1 MKKLFAIVIVATLLA
16 VSIVTLVGCNQADIN
31 VEIIQFGNFDALN
44 SAAEGFT
51 ERLEDWANEQG
62 KTIHFE
68 ERNANATAS
77 NVAPSVQ
84 SAIANQPDLIY
95 AIATPCAV
103 NAAGNTTDI
112 PVLYTAVTNPTG
124 EGLVGQDNVYGTSDM
139 NPVALQIELIK
150 DLVPNVKKIAFLFCS
165 SETNSIVQ
173 VGMAKAQCAL
183 MKIDTK
189 DFAVSSASEIAQVV
203 ASIGEDFDA
212 IYIPTDNMLSNSI
225 STVASANTHNIPLIV
240 GEAGMIAG
248 GGWATLSIN
257 YKVLGEQTAEIA
269 IKLLS
274 GQQVSDAERHQMY
287 AGALELVISEDAKT
301 ALGLT
306 SEQVTALQQ
315 KYGE

>member
-1 MKKLFAIVIVATLLA
+1 MKRLFAILIVVTLLTLSVFA
-16 VSIVTLVGCNQADIN
+16 LVGCSQADIN
-31 VEIIQFGNFDALN
+31 IEIVQFGNFDALN

-51 ERLEDWANEQG
+51 ERLEEWAAQQG
-62 KTIHFE
+62 KTISFE

-112 PVLYTAVTNPTG
+112 PVLYTAVTNPAG

-150 DLVPNVKKIAFLFCS
+150 DLVPNVDKIAFLFCS
-165 SETNSIVQ
+165 SETNSVVQ
-173 VGMAKAQCAL
+173 VGMAKAQCSL
-183 MKIDTK
+183 MKIETK

-203 ASIGEDFDA
+203 ATIGNDFDA
-212 IYIPTDNMLSNSI
+212 IYVPTDNMISNSI
-225 STVASANTHNIPLIV
+225 STVAAANTHNIPIVV
-240 GEAGMIAG
+240 GEAGMING

-257 YKVLGEQTAEIA
+257 YKLLGIQTAEIA

-274 GQQVSDAERHQMY
+274 GEQVTEEERHQMY
-287 AGALELVISEDAKT
+287 TGALELVISDDAKV

-306 SEQVTALQQ
+306 DQQLEALQQ
-315 KYGE
+315 KYGD